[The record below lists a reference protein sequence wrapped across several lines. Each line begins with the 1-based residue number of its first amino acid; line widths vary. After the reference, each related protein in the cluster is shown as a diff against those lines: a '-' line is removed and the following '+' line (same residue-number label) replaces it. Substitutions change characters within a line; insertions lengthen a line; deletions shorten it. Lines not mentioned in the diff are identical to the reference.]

1 MTITVRQASSVTV
14 ESGTVTALAATLPSA
29 PVSGNIILYL
39 LVVDKSSSTLTAP
52 TGFTARSTTSN
63 ANVSG
68 MVASKVSDG
77 SETGA
82 ISGSW
87 VTARSA
93 KCVALELQGS
103 GGSSIAFDT
112 ASQNYQSTAA
122 AGITTPTL
130 SAGANA
136 SLVLVLIGK
145 DSAKSLN
152 TDPDPTESWTNGF
165 ATYLED
171 WSVPTNNGEVAL
183 LIGLLTVAGSG
194 SYSTAFSHDG
204 ATDQWIS
211 CILSFTETGG
221 GGGSAANYYHQQNQ

>member
-1 MTITVRQASSVTV
+1 MTITVRQASSVAV
-14 ESGTVTALAATLPSA
+14 ESGSVTSLSATLPGT
-29 PVSGNIILYL
+29 PVAGNILLYL
-39 LVVDKSSSTLTAP
+39 LVVDKASSTLTAP
-52 TGFTARSTTSN
+52 TDFTARSTTSN

-87 VTARSA
+87 VTARPA
-93 KCVALELQGS
+93 KCVVIELQGS
-103 GGSSIAFDT
+103 GGSSVAFD
-112 ASQNYQSTAA
+112 AANQNYQSTAA

-130 SAGANA
+130 AAGVNAN
-136 SLVLVLIGK
+136 LILVLIGK
-145 DSAKSLN
+145 DSAKN
-152 TDPDPTESWTNGF
+152 AADPDPIESWTSGF

-171 WSVPTNNGEVAL
+171 WSVPTDNGEPAL
-183 LIGLLTVAGSG
+183 LIGLLTVAGTG

-221 GGGSAANYYHQQNQ
+221 VGGSANPNYYYQYQ